1 MLLHSLF
8 NQSLNIIIISHFHK
22 AYNNHDDENDV
33 LKSNESTQ
41 ILKKKKRE
49 NSINS
54 FNFCCF
60 FTLININYF
69 IT

>member
-41 ILKKKKRE
+41 ILKKKERE
-49 NSINS
+49 KIA
-54 FNFCCF
+54 
-60 FTLININYF
+60 LIPLIF
-69 IT
+69 VVFLL